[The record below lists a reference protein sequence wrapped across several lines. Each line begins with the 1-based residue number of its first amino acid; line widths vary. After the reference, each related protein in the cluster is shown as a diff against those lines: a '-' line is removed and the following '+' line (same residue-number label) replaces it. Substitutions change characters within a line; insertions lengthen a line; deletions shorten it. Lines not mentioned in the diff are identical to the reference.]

1 MPKGTK
7 YNTDFFYNEV
17 MPSLKRDIA
26 SRGRRE
32 TLRGLFIYM
41 DNARLHN
48 SERAQECIRTSKAER
63 LPHSTYSPD
72 LAPSDFFLFED
83 LKEKLTDYNRGPWEQ
98 LKEAIIEIFNEI
110 PQDAL
115 VLVFMSW
122 MKRLRWV
129 IKHERE
135 YVHKSKR

>member
-17 MPSLKRDIA
+17 MPSLKCDIA

-48 SERAQECIRTSKAER
+48 SGRAQECIRASKAER
-63 LPHSTYSPD
+63 LPHPAYSPD

-110 PQDAL
+110 PEDAL
-115 VLVFMSW
+115 VSVFMS
-122 MKRLRWV
+122 
-129 IKHERE
+129 
-135 YVHKSKR
+135 